1 MSESTGRSG
10 LTLLILNTF
19 EKKLRVITGLE
30 DVSAKGAI
38 FKPEKEPEKEPII
51 DLPIIDLQEIQN
63 SELKNTD
70 LQPDFFNYT
79 VVRKFPLLITAEDFE
94 KGLENKTEFFN
105 HSDENP
111 KKIQILIKIKKYI
124 VHK

>member
-1 MSESTGRSG
+1 MNRRLVTHYRGICKNIETGQKK
-10 LTLLILNTF
+10 IL
-19 EKKLRVITGLE
+19 E
-30 DVSAKGAI
+30 
-38 FKPEKEPEKEPII
+38 PEPEKEQDPIS
-51 DLPIIDLQEIQN
+51 DLQEIQN

-70 LQPDFFNYT
+70 SQPDFFNYT
-79 VVRKFPLLITAEDFE
+79 VVRKIPLLITAEDFK

>member
-1 MSESTGRSG
+1 MNRRLVTHYRGICKNIETGQKK
-10 LTLLILNTF
+10 IL
-19 EKKLRVITGLE
+19 E
-30 DVSAKGAI
+30 
-38 FKPEKEPEKEPII
+38 PEPEKEQDPIS
-51 DLPIIDLQEIQN
+51 DLQEIQN

-70 LQPDFFNYT
+70 SQPDFFNYT
-79 VVRKFPLLITAEDFE
+79 VVRKIPLLITAEDFE